1 MGGYGGP
8 AATVG
13 DTGFE
18 EGSTGAALEKWAKDM
33 EKAGKQVEA
42 SAEQNAGAPSAA
54 AVGALIGAAVLSA
67 QMKWKAKREENF
79 LSKELGRAAYAEYSA
94 RTPMLVPF
102 VPVRKSS

>member
-1 MGGYGGP
+1 MTTLREDHHIVETGPYGLVRHP
-8 AATVG
+8 IY
-13 DTGFE
+13 TGFLL
-18 EGSTGAALEKWAKDM
+18 SAWSFALL
-33 EKAGKQVEA
+33 VA
-42 SAEQNAGAPSAA
+42 SPT
-54 AVGALIGAAVLSA
+54 ALIGAAVLSA